1 MLPLNAMVG
10 GEDSKVVVDFD
21 ASGYGNGKSFE
32 YFSDQFLHQYCKFPP
47 FCNYHVL
54 IVESK
59 LNSGLLIEWAV
70 GKQLNGNKQI
80 FLDPENDLF
89 CKAVVINGGKES
101 EDFIANMFLE
111 TPKEEYAEC
120 IQILKASHINV
131 FSTLWATG
139 ESFQKLFDEI
149 EEIKEQQREIKEQQR
164 ENKEQQR
171 ENKKRLNVLSEKLEK
186 LEKLQN
192 SGILG

>member
-1 MLPLNAMVG
+1 M
-10 GEDSKVVVDFD
+10 
-21 ASGYGNGKSFE
+21 
-32 YFSDQFLHQYCKFPP
+32 
-47 FCNYHVL
+47 
-54 IVESK
+54 
-59 LNSGLLIEWAV
+59 IEWAV

-139 ESFQKLFDEI
+139 ESFQEVFDEI
-149 EEIKEQQREIKEQQR
+149 EEINEQQWEIKKQQR
-164 ENKEQQR
+164 ENKD
-171 ENKKRLNVLSEKLEK
+171 RLNVLFEKLEK
-186 LEKLQN
+186 IFKD